1 MRVGFES
8 LSWYKLKEFVEGAYK
23 PLRVENS
30 LPFVISQNGEYKI
43 RWFYYNMRLEGNVA
57 TINIERIITLD
68 DEGHFGITLNP
79 QVQHKIVVKTTND
92 DFNHDDYYKEFVKH
106 LHNKKF
112 DNMQKLL
119 KESECDES
127 LELYTLLQTK
137 YV

>member
-8 LSWYKLKEFVEGAYK
+8 LSWYKLKELVAGAYK

-30 LPFVISQNGEYKI
+30 LPFIISQNGEYKI
-43 RWFYYNMRLEGNVA
+43 RWFYYNMRLENNVA
-57 TINIERIITLD
+57 VINIERIITLD
-68 DEGHFGITLNP
+68 EAGHFGITLNP
-79 QVQHKIVVKTTND
+79 QVQHRIAVKTTND
-92 DFNHDDYYKEFVKH
+92 DFNHDEYYKAFVKH
-106 LHNKKF
+106 LNNKQF
-112 DNMQKLL
+112 DNIQKLL

>member
-8 LSWYKLKEFVEGAYK
+8 LSWYKLKEFVAGAYK

-30 LPFVISQNGEYKI
+30 LPFIISQNGEYKI
-43 RWFYYNMRLEGNVA
+43 RWFYYNMRLDGNVA
-57 TINIERIITLD
+57 VINIERIITLD
-68 DEGHFGITLNP
+68 ADGHFGITLNP
-79 QVQHKIVVKTTND
+79 QVQHRIAVKTTND
-92 DFNHDDYYKEFVKH
+92 DFNHDEYYKEFVKH
-106 LHNKKF
+106 LQNKQF
-112 DNMQKLL
+112 DKMQKLL

>member
-8 LSWYKLKEFVEGAYK
+8 LSWYKLKELVAGAYK

-30 LPFVISQNGEYKI
+30 LPFIISQNGEYKI
-43 RWFYYNMRLEGNVA
+43 RWFYYNMRLEDNVA
-57 TINIERIITLD
+57 VINIERIITLD
-68 DEGHFGITLNP
+68 TDGHFGITLNP
-79 QVQHKIVVKTTND
+79 QVQHRIAVKTTND
-92 DFNHDDYYKEFVKH
+92 DFNHDEYYKEFVKH
-106 LHNKKF
+106 LNNKQF
-112 DNMQKLL
+112 DKMQKLL